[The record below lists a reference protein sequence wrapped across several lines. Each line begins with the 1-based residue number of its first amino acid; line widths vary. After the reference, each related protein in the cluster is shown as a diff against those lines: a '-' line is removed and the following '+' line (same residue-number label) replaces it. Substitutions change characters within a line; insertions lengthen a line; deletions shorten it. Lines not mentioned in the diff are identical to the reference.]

1 MALPRTL
8 KPRPGPRPMVIRL
21 TRQKRRK
28 LLGIARSYHRNGAEM
43 MRAKAILALAEDPCV
58 SRVAQRLGVH
68 RKSVT
73 RWRARFVARGVRG
86 LKNRPRPGR
95 APEIDAVTRCQV
107 IAMACAKPSDFGVPH
122 RQKWTYDV
130 LHETFRR
137 EHRMAYPLS
146 RTSVIR
152 ILNGKGLRPHR
163 IYYWLHSR
171 DPHFRE
177 RVTEICELY
186 LRPPPGET
194 VLCVDEKPGIQALAR
209 KSPTKLPTPDRA
221 GRYEH
226 EYIRNGTRK
235 LLAAFDVRTGRVYG
249 EVRPT
254 RTARDLVEFMEELA
268 RRYPEGK
275 VHIIWDNLNIHFDGK
290 DSRWTEFN
298 QRHGGRFHFHYT
310 PLHAS
315 WVNQIECWFSILQ
328 RRVIRHN
335 SFESL
340 EALDEALLTFI
351 GYWNSHERKPFRWT
365 FKGYPAQIEK
375 AAA

>member
-1 MALPRTL
+1 MAPRRR
-8 KPRPGPRPMVIRL
+8 PRPAPGPRPREIRL
-21 TRQKRRK
+21 TKAKRRK
-28 LLGIARSYHRNGAEM
+28 LEEMARSYHCKGLEVL
-43 MRAKAILALAEDPCV
+43 RAKAILGLAEDPCL
-58 SRVAQRLGVH
+58 SRVAQQLGVH

-73 RWRARFVARGVRG
+73 RWRDRFRAKGVEG
-86 LKNRPRPGR
+86 LKDAPRPGR
-95 APEIDAVTRCQV
+95 SPVIDAVTRCEL

-122 RQKWTYDV
+122 RQRWTYDV
-130 LHETFRR
+130 LHKAFLEQHP
-137 EHRMAYPLS
+137 EAYPVS

-152 ILNGKGLRPHR
+152 ILNAKGLRPHR

-171 DPHFRE
+171 DPLFRE
-177 RVTEICELY
+177 KVTEICGLY
-186 LRPPPGET
+186 LRPPLGAA

-209 KSPTKLPTPDRA
+209 KSPTKVPTVDHA
-221 GRYEH
+221 GRFEH

-235 LLAAFDVRTGRVYG
+235 LIAAIDVRSGEVYG

-254 RTARDLVEFMEELA
+254 RTAQDLVEFMEELA
-268 RRYPEGK
+268 QRYPNGD

-290 DSRWTEFN
+290 DKRWTKFN
-298 QRHGGRFHFHYT
+298 ERHDGRFHFHYT

-315 WVNQIECWFSILQ
+315 WVNQIECWFSVLQ

-340 EALDEALLTFI
+340 EALDEALLAFI
-351 GYWNSHERKPFRWT
+351 DYWNRHEKKPFRWT
-365 FKGYPAQIEK
+365 FKGYPPQMEK